1 MCGRAAGCG
10 IVDELP
16 LSRRRFLTTSLAG
29 AGALLGFGSLTKA
42 VAAPAGSLTKA
53 VAAPAGGLTKA
64 VAAPAGSLTKAVA
77 APWPGRLALYNTHTR
92 ETLDVTFRDGA
103 GHYDAGAL
111 ASIDHIL
118 RCHYTGATVQMDVAV
133 LEYLSAVDGRLGGD
147 REIHIIS
154 GYRSPEYNQWLIRHS
169 HGVAQQSLHLVG
181 KAVDVRF
188 PGIALASVRDTARAL
203 ALGGVGYYPASDFV
217 HVDSGRVRTW

>member
-1 MCGRAAGCG
+1 MCG
-10 IVDELP
+10 IVDELQ

-29 AGALLGFGSLTKA
+29 AGALLGFGSLSKAVAAPFGGLTRSVASPLGGPTKA
-42 VAAPAGSLTKA
+42 VAAD
-53 VAAPAGGLTKA
+53 AAQWL
-64 VAAPAGSLTKAVA
+64 
-77 APWPGRLALYNTHTR
+77 GRLALYNTHTR
-92 ETLDVTFRDGA
+92 ETLDVTFRDAA
-103 GHYDAGAL
+103 GHYDTGAL

-118 RCHYTGATVQMDVAV
+118 RCHYTGASVQMDVAV
-133 LEYLSAVDGRLGGD
+133 LEYLTAVDYHLGGD

-181 KAVDVRF
+181 KAIDVRF
-188 PGIALASVRDTARAL
+188 PGIALTSVRDTARAL